1 MQLVKPEVTDR
12 EIYSALKLA
21 NADEFVKALPQKLDS
36 FLGEGGTRLSG
47 GQKQRI
53 CIARALLK
61 NSKVIIFDEAT
72 SALDNL
78 SQEKV
83 MENVELLK
91 QDHTI
96 ITIAH
101 RLSTIENCD
110 VIYFIKNGQIVAFG
124 SHEELMEKNA
134 QYRNLYH
141 KQKKEAQ
148 ISKEIEEQ
156 KQDDENN
163 ND

>member
-1 MQLVKPEVTDR
+1 MQLVKPNVTDK
-12 EIYSALKLA
+12 EIYQALKLA
-21 NADEFVKALPQKLDS
+21 NAEEFVKELPKKLDS
-36 FLGEGGTRLSG
+36 MLGESGTRLSG

-61 NSKVIIFDEAT
+61 DSKILIFDEAT
-72 SALDNL
+72 SALDNI

-83 MENVELLK
+83 MENIQTLK

-101 RLSTIENCD
+101 RLSTIEDCD
-110 VIYFIKNGQIVAFG
+110 TIFFVKKGKIVDSG
-124 SHEELMEKNA
+124 THKELMKKNT

-141 KQKKEAQ
+141 KQKKEQ
-148 ISKEIEEQ
+148 DLIPTEEA
-156 KQDDENN
+156 E
-163 ND
+163 